1 MEDHTTFS
9 MWVFGLANFPWW
21 GYVLVTLLLTHVT
34 ISSVTIFLHRHSAH
48 RALELHPLLS
58 HFFRFWLWLTT
69 GMSTKA
75 WTAIHRKHHAT
86 CETKDDPHSPQ
97 IKGIRKVFFE
107 GAELYRAESQ
117 NKVTLEKYGHGTP
130 NDWLENRIYSPLS
143 TTGVG
148 IMLVLNIIIFG
159 PIGLSIW
166 AVQML
171 WIPLTAAG
179 VINGIGHYWGYRNFQ
194 TKDASKNIFPFGI
207 LIGGEELHNN
217 HHAYPTSAK
226 LSSKWYEFDIGWL
239 YIKIFSALK
248 LAHIKKIAPQ
258 VKLNRTENICNVDTL
273 RAVILNRYEVL
284 SRFSA
289 SIKKTYLEE
298 INKINVP
305 GDPWP
310 VSWSQ
315 FKNWVHS
322 DPKEIRAKDGETFE
336 NLLEQSPVLKTVY
349 HMRQELSEVWKPSL
363 LTKEELLIHLE
374 SWCCEAEES
383 EIITLIDFS
392 KMLRS
397 YR

>member
-1 MEDHTTFS
+1 
-9 MWVFGLANFPWW
+9 
-21 GYVLVTLLLTHVT
+21 
-34 ISSVTIFLHRHSAH
+34 
-48 RALELHPLLS
+48 
-58 HFFRFWLWLTT
+58 
-69 GMSTKA
+69 MSTKA

-248 LAHIKKIAPQ
+248 LAYIKKSHR
-258 VKLNRTENICNVDTL
+258 KLN
-273 RAVILNRYEVL
+273 
-284 SRFSA
+284 
-289 SIKKTYLEE
+289 
-298 INKINVP
+298 
-305 GDPWP
+305 
-310 VSWSQ
+310 
-315 FKNWVHS
+315 
-322 DPKEIRAKDGETFE
+322 
-336 NLLEQSPVLKTVY
+336 
-349 HMRQELSEVWKPSL
+349 
-363 LTKEELLIHLE
+363 
-374 SWCCEAEES
+374 
-383 EIITLIDFS
+383 
-392 KMLRS
+392 
-397 YR
+397 